1 MFTIVF
7 LSFHSETHVRRLI
20 SDIEKKYP
28 IIVIEN
34 SLNIRLKKELEEKFD
49 NVKVIIPPKNIG
61 ISAGYNLGIKESK
74 TNFVKLTSVD
84 INLSNKSLKDL
95 EDCVSKIKDFAI
107 LAPTYDDETIYKN
120 YTIWNSENLD
130 DNFTDET
137 FKKYNIK
144 EVDFAEN
151 DFIISKK
158 NFSDIGFFDE
168 NIFMYYETMDLC
180 KKARAADKK
189 IYVSQKIK
197 FTHYGSQSVSSKFS
211 DQYYLSRSW
220 HYNWSKFYYFKKNF
234 GYFFAIKKIF
244 PNFIR
249 SIKKII
255 ICTIYNRKKEYSLYK
270 TELSGIFASISNKP
284 SSYRPFETKRNK

>member
-7 LSFHSETHVRRLI
+7 LSFHSETHVRRLV

-34 SLNIRLKKELEEKFD
+34 SLNIKLKKELEEKFD
-49 NVKVIIPPKNIG
+49 NVKVIIPTKNIG

-197 FTHYGSQSVSSKFS
+197 FTHYGSQAVSPKFS
-211 DQYYLSRSW
+211 DQYNLNRSW

-234 GYFFAIKKIF
+234 GYFFALKKVCPNLLRTLKRLLISKIYNKKI
-244 PNFIR
+244 
-249 SIKKII
+249 
-255 ICTIYNRKKEYSLYK
+255 EYSLRK
-270 TELSGIFASISNKP
+270 AELFGIITSVFNKP
-284 SSYRPFETKRNK
+284 SDYRPFEIE

>member
-7 LSFHSETHVRRLI
+7 LSFHSELHIKRLVF
-20 SDIEKKYP
+20 DIKKKYP

-34 SLNIRLKKELEEKFD
+34 SLNVKLKKELEEKFD

-84 INLSNKSLKDL
+84 VNLSNKSLEDL

-180 KKARAADKK
+180 RKARVADKK

-197 FTHYGSQSVSSKFS
+197 FTHYGSQAVSPKFS
-211 DQYYLSRSW
+211 DQYNLSRSW

-244 PNFIR
+244 PNFLR

-255 ICTIYNRKKEYSLYK
+255 ICIIYNRKKEHSLYK
-270 TELSGIFASISNKP
+270 AELSGILASISNKP
-284 SSYRPFETKRNK
+284 SSYRPFETKKNK

>member
-34 SLNIRLKKELEEKFD
+34 SLNIKLKKELEEKFD

-84 INLSNKSLKDL
+84 INLSNKILKDL
-95 EDCVSKIKDFAI
+95 EDCVSKIKDFSI

-120 YTIWNSENLD
+120 YTIWNSENLN
-130 DNFTDET
+130 DNSTDET

-211 DQYYLSRSW
+211 DQYNLNRSW

-234 GYFFAIKKIF
+234 GYFLALKKVCPNFLRSLKRLLISKIYNKKI
-244 PNFIR
+244 
-249 SIKKII
+249 
-255 ICTIYNRKKEYSLYK
+255 EYSLRK
-270 TELSGIFASISNKP
+270 AELLGIITSVFNKP
-284 SSYRPFETKRNK
+284 SDYRPFEIE

>member
-20 SDIEKKYP
+20 SSIEKKYP

-34 SLNIRLKKELEEKFD
+34 SLNIKLKKELEEKFD

-84 INLSNKSLKDL
+84 INLPNKSLEDL

-180 KKARAADKK
+180 KRARAADKK

-211 DQYYLSRSW
+211 DQYYLNRSW

-234 GYFFAIKKIF
+234 GYFLALKKVCPNFLRSLKRLLISKIYNKKI
-244 PNFIR
+244 
-249 SIKKII
+249 
-255 ICTIYNRKKEYSLYK
+255 EYSLRK
-270 TELSGIFASISNKP
+270 AELSGIMTSVFNKP
-284 SSYRPFETKRNK
+284 SDYRPFEIE

>member
-49 NVKVIIPPKNIG
+49 NVKVIIPTKNIG

-84 INLSNKSLKDL
+84 INLPNKSLEDL

-197 FTHYGSQSVSSKFS
+197 FTHHGSQSVSSKFS
-211 DQYYLSRSW
+211 DQYNLNRSW

-234 GYFFAIKKIF
+234 GYFLALKKVCPNFLRSLKRLLISKIYNKKI
-244 PNFIR
+244 
-249 SIKKII
+249 
-255 ICTIYNRKKEYSLYK
+255 EYSLRK
-270 TELSGIFASISNKP
+270 AELLGIITSVFNKP
-284 SSYRPFETKRNK
+284 SDYRPFEIE

>member
-1 MFTIVF
+1 V
-7 LSFHSETHVRRLI
+7 

-28 IIVIEN
+28 IIIIEN
-34 SLNIRLKKELEEKFD
+34 SLNIELKKELEKKFD
-49 NVKVIIPPKNIG
+49 NVKVLIPSKNIG

-95 EDCVSKIKDFAI
+95 EECVSNIKDFAI
-107 LAPTYDDETIYKN
+107 LAPTYDDETVYKN
-120 YTIWNSENLD
+120 YTILNSENLD
-130 DNFTDET
+130 DNFTDGT

-151 DFIISKK
+151 DFIINKK

-180 KKARAADKK
+180 KKARATDKK

-197 FTHYGSQSVSSKFS
+197 FTHYGSQSVSLRFS
-211 DQYYLSRSW
+211 DQYHLNRSW

-244 PNFIR
+244 PNFLS

-255 ICTIYNRKKEYSLYK
+255 ICTIYNRKKERSLYK
-270 TELSGIFASISNKP
+270 TELFGIFASIFNKP
-284 SSYRPFETKRNK
+284 SSYRPFETKGNK

>member
-84 INLSNKSLKDL
+84 INLSNKSLEEL

-211 DQYYLSRSW
+211 DQYNLNRSW

-234 GYFFAIKKIF
+234 GYFFAIRKIY

-249 SIKKII
+249 SIKKMI
-255 ICTIYNRKKEYSLYK
+255 ICKIYRKQKEYLSHK
-270 TELSGIFASISNKP
+270 NELLGILASIFNRP
-284 SSYRPFETKRNK
+284 STFRPFEIE